1 MSEIYLQDISFTTEE
16 KDKISQLGA
25 DNPAALLGI
34 IKAAPQAFENYFGKE
49 RSAEIE
55 KILRESISERE
66 QAIID
71 APSTKFSTGAII
83 DR

>member
-1 MSEIYLQDISFTTEE
+1 MSEFSLQDIPLTAEE

-25 DNPAALLGI
+25 DTPVALLGI
-34 IKAAPQAFENYFGKE
+34 IKAAHQAFENYFGKE

-55 KILRESISERE
+55 NIIRESISERE

-71 APSTKFSTGAII
+71 APSTKFSTGAIV